1 MAELFAFLFLIA
13 LIGTVVCLVKPSLTQ
28 IKSKPALPRKKIF
41 LYGLALNFIF
51 LALVGVFAPEAEPKA
66 EVKQDKLTVA
76 IPEKAKAQA
85 EIDKNEVQPAKAETN
100 LGMTPEQFRQAF
112 NKQLKSLKIDT
123 VRPLAEFDIKT
134 GEVRDTFQVMFSQD
148 VGMTG
153 IVNKDGQLREVVFI
167 VGGTDNYQN
176 ATMDLIILTGITA
189 KIFSPSTEAGN
200 ELLKLMTTALKN
212 MEQENNTHEKVFGDV
227 KYYALANEVTGLWVG
242 VSPAEE

>member
-41 LYGLALNFIF
+41 LYGLTLNFVF
-51 LALVGVFAPEAEPKA
+51 LALVGVFAPEVEPKA
-66 EVKQDKLTVA
+66 EVKQDQLTA
-76 IPEKAKAQA
+76 ATPKKA
-85 EIDKNEVQPAKAETN
+85 EVQSETAKKDIQPFKTEAS
-100 LGMTPEQFRQAF
+100 LGMTPEQFRQKF
-112 NKQLKSLKIDT
+112 NAQLKALDIDT
-123 VRPLAEFDIKT
+123 IRPVAEFDIKT
-134 GEVRDTFQVMFSQD
+134 GDVRDTFQVMFSQD

-153 IVNKDGQLREVVFI
+153 IVNKDGLLREIVFI
-167 VGGTDNYQN
+167 VGGTDDYQN

-189 KIFSPSTEAGN
+189 KVFSPSTEAGN

-212 MEQENNTHEKVFGDV
+212 IGQENNTHEKVFGDV

-242 VSPAEE
+242 VSPIDN